1 MPTTIRYHAQRKHI
15 IQSVS
20 TASEVHI
27 YSSFWCHFKSTLW
40 DMYHGMILH
49 NFVFVYVYLVRFI
62 MLPTAYLVIP
72 PCTLL
77 AHIHMSLVDPI
88 SVRSCAWIRRQT
100 ITLILVHT
108 SLTCQYWRG
117 MDTCYFGCW
126 RSGRKNTSAGLCRN
140 GWVVG
145 YLWTYLSVSF
155 WCDAFVYVQDTD
167 QQSYNSYYW
176 M

>member
-1 MPTTIRYHAQRKHI
+1 MLRESISYNRWVQPLQFIFILLSDVISNAPCGICITVWFCI
-15 IQSVS
+15 I
-20 TASEVHI
+20 
-27 YSSFWCHFKSTLW
+27 SF
-40 DMYHGMILH
+40 
-49 NFVFVYVYLVRFI
+49 FVYVYLVRFF

-126 RSGRKNTSAGLCRN
+126 RSRRKNTSAGLCRN

>member
-1 MPTTIRYHAQRKHI
+1 MTLSCQQLYVTMLRESISYNRWVQPLQFIFILLSDQKSFQMHFVGIYIMEWFCI
-15 IQSVS
+15 I
-20 TASEVHI
+20 
-27 YSSFWCHFKSTLW
+27 SF
-40 DMYHGMILH
+40 
-49 NFVFVYVYLVRFI
+49 FVYVYLVRFI

-145 YLWTYLSVSF
+145 YL
-155 WCDAFVYVQDTD
+155 
-167 QQSYNSYYW
+167 
-176 M
+176 